1 MAGVMIHV
9 FASIRVREDC
19 LAEYL
24 ARFKENVPN
33 VLAEPGC
40 IAYCPCVDAPTG
52 WKMQA
57 LDERRVAVV
66 ERWESME
73 ALQAHARAPHMA
85 EFRAKAGHLVEST
98 SLQVVEAA

>member
-9 FASIRVREDC
+9 FASIRVREGC

-40 IAYCPCVDAPTG
+40 IAYSPCVDAPTG